1 MSEEKKQ
8 LEDAPGLT
16 PEDEQLLDL
25 AWAKVAR
32 EDARDASWRGNR
44 PSMNC
49 ATTSICART
58 SPASALIFDRRFTPT
73 RSRNGARLRLH

>member
-44 PSMNC
+44 PQR
-49 ATTSICART
+49 A
-58 SPASALIFDRRFTPT
+58 D
-73 RSRNGARLRLH
+73 